1 MATCARNGWGTIFKI
16 SNYRITISIKI
27 VICKISQAGDHH
39 IKH

>member
-27 VICKISQAGDHH
+27 RYLQDISGGDHH